1 MRARNLS
8 PRTITNYTEAVRQL
22 DSALPAEL
30 ADVTNVTPEHIREF
44 IADLSSRRAAKTAL
58 SRYNALRIFFDWLV
72 EEDELNSSPA
82 ARVRRPVAPEQ
93 PVAVP
98 SDDTLRAILSTCGGK
113 DFVSRRDNA
122 VIRLWFDTGVR
133 RTELARLQ
141 VADVDLRDQTAVV
154 LGKGR
159 KARSVVYGAKTGMSL
174 ARYLRVRS
182 KHPKADLPDLWLGG
196 RGRGPVDGGSLYRM
210 LERRAA
216 TIGVHLHPH
225 MLRHWFAHNYLGEGG
240 NEGDLMRLAGWS
252 NRNMLDRYAA
262 STAVERAQDARRRL
276 TLGDRL

>member
-1 MRARNLS
+1 MPSPSRSVFGPLLVSWELSMRARNLS

-122 VIRLWFDTGVR
+122 GGVP
-133 RTELARLQ
+133 A
-141 VADVDLRDQTAVV
+141 
-154 LGKGR
+154 
-159 KARSVVYGAKTGMSL
+159 
-174 ARYLRVRS
+174 
-182 KHPKADLPDLWLGG
+182 P
-196 RGRGPVDGGSLYRM
+196 
-210 LERRAA
+210 
-216 TIGVHLHPH
+216 GVHP
-225 MLRHWFAHNYLGEGG
+225 
-240 NEGDLMRLAGWS
+240 S
-252 NRNMLDRYAA
+252 P
-262 STAVERAQDARRRL
+262 SARRGCRAVRGSPRPVPAVGSPL
-276 TLGDRL
+276 MTCPAGEHRIGAGT